1 MNMQKICEFL
11 ATDFYLGKLPYKFT
25 RKYHGGGTL
34 GTLVGLLVAGAMPA
48 SERFFIF
55 SVILLILISLFVSHN
70 TSLLYKTED
79 DQRIIIDE
87 TAGYMLSVAF
97 LPRELN
103 YLIVAFIFFR
113 IYDGL
118 KPWPIKW
125 LDKNLKGGL
134 GIIVDDLVAGFFA
147 NITLRIF
154 MH

>member
-1 MNMQKICEFL
+1 MDKTCELL

-25 RKYHGGGTL
+25 GKYYGGGTL
-34 GTLVGLLVAGAMPA
+34 GTFAGFLLAMAMPA
-48 SERFFIF
+48 NERFFIF
-55 SVILLILISLFVSHN
+55 SIVLLTLISVFVSHR
-70 TSLLYKTED
+70 TSLFYKTGD

-97 LPRELN
+97 LPRDLN
-103 YLIVAFIFFR
+103 YLIVAFVFFR

-134 GIIVDDLVAGFFA
+134 GITADDLVAGLFA
-147 NITLRIF
+147 NVTLRIF